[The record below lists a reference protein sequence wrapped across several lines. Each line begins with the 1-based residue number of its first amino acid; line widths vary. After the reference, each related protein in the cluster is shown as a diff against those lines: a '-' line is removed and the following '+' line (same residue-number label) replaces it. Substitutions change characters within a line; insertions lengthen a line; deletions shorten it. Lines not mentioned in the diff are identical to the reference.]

1 MKDERITILVADDER
16 AIREGC
22 QRVLGARGYHVLLAE
37 NGQEALE
44 ILTRES
50 VELLL
55 LDLKMPVMGGEEV
68 LQVARER
75 HPHIPVIIITGHGTV
90 DTAVQCMKKGAYDF
104 ITKPFQVDPFLI
116 TVRRAVE
123 MVNLEQKTRLLQQ
136 ESARNLYGLHVEQS
150 RLKTIIQCMGHG
162 VMVTNSNLELVL
174 HNPAFMRLLEISGE
188 VRNPVPVEGVVPSPP
203 LIETLQKILRSDPP
217 PRDEAILQE
226 ITAGKRF
233 LRAISAPLLGPE
245 GVAVGTVTVL
255 EDITPFKQLDQMKT
269 DFINLVVHEL
279 RSPLVSI
286 QQLNSVVL
294 QGLAGPLGEKQED
307 FIRRGSR
314 KIETLLSLINDLL
327 DVAKIEA
334 GQYIQRRVPTDIGR
348 LLEELIPLMEPRAR
362 EQNITL
368 TCSCRDLVPV
378 RADPKSIEETLN
390 NLVTNAINY
399 SPDGGRVTVTATGR
413 GEYIEIR
420 VEDTGV
426 GIPQE
431 ELPKIFDR
439 FYRVKHPKTRQ
450 VTGTGLGLAIVKG
463 VVEAHQGTID
473 VESVPDQGTT
483 FRILLPAIRGVE
495 EP

>member
-1 MKDERITILVADDER
+1 
-16 AIREGC
+16 
-22 QRVLGARGYHVLLAE
+22 
-37 NGQEALE
+37 
-44 ILTRES
+44 
-50 VELLL
+50 
-55 LDLKMPVMGGEEV
+55 
-68 LQVARER
+68 
-75 HPHIPVIIITGHGTV
+75 
-90 DTAVQCMKKGAYDF
+90 
-104 ITKPFQVDPFLI
+104 
-116 TVRRAVE
+116 
-123 MVNLEQKTRLLQQ
+123 
-136 ESARNLYGLHVEQS
+136 
-150 RLKTIIQCMGHG
+150 
-162 VMVTNSNLELVL
+162 
-174 HNPAFMRLLEISGE
+174 
-188 VRNPVPVEGVVPSPP
+188 
-203 LIETLQKILRSDPP
+203 
-217 PRDEAILQE
+217 
-226 ITAGKRF
+226 
-233 LRAISAPLLGPE
+233 
-245 GVAVGTVTVL
+245 
-255 EDITPFKQLDQMKT
+255 
-269 DFINLVVHEL
+269 
-279 RSPLVSI
+279 
-286 QQLNSVVL
+286 
-294 QGLAGPLGEKQED
+294 
-307 FIRRGSR
+307 
-314 KIETLLSLINDLL
+314 
-327 DVAKIEA
+327 
-334 GQYIQRRVPTDIGR
+334 VPTDIGR